1 MDEVAAA
8 ADEPRHDA
16 VLISEAVGAAL
27 LGAGPG
33 LAGAARLAVALLR
46 PARTTTRQSV
56 KTQDT
61 TTEGDTPSCGS
72 CFKGRGQAAGSG
84 DGYGGGGGIAHM
96 E

>member
-33 LAGAARLAVALLR
+33 LAGAAGLAVALLR
-46 PARTTTRQSV
+46 PAQTRHDRASTPV
-56 KTQDT
+56 SRLKTRPQR
-61 TTEGDTPSCGS
+61 DTP
-72 CFKGRGQAAGSG
+72 G
-84 DGYGGGGGIAHM
+84 DVDADSMH
-96 E
+96 